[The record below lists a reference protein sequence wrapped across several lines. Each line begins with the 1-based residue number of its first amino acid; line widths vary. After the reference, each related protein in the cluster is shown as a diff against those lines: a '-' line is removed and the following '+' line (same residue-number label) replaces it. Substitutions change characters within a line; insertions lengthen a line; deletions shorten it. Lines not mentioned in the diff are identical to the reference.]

1 MLLRTKETLE
11 RATHSPREQEVLQGA
26 GRGERHLAEGRLR
39 ASLSLGN
46 QVHPAFL
53 AWGGMWSCPSCSPL
67 SKLAF
72 QSTSEALAPS
82 PGSQHLASP
91 SPLTSVDWTKGPN
104 RPIVILSCASIG
116 PFRGCRTGPLW
127 RALPPP
133 PPPGCPW
140 PQPLPVWVGGLAVV
154 KAAGSQANITEGWI
168 VDRGHGNAPHVTG
181 LQGTLPTV
189 YPFPLLRAAGLAKGL
204 HLKTKQR
211 CLLCFH

>member
-1 MLLRTKETLE
+1 MLLRTKGTLE

-26 GRGERHLAEGRLR
+26 GKGEQHLAGRKLT

-46 QVHPAFL
+46 QVRPAFL
-53 AWGGMWSCPSCSPL
+53 ALGGMWSYPSCSPL

-104 RPIVILSCASIG
+104 RPIVILPCASIG
-116 PFRGCRTGPLW
+116 PFRGFRTGPLW

-168 VDRGHGNAPHVTG
+168 VDRGHGNALHVTG
-181 LQGTLPTV
+181 LQGTLPTMRA
-189 YPFPLLRAAGLAKGL
+189 FPLLRAAGLAKGL
-204 HLKTKQR
+204 HLKTKQQ